1 MTAMVSSDL
10 NSSSTAPRHDVDR
23 PGDHPAS
30 KGTWIVVLAIVV
42 LHAAIGTWLACTLNV
57 WLDEAFSL
65 ETTGSGLGVAFRR
78 AIDFEMQPPAY
89 FTLLAGW
96 RSLADGFAFARM
108 LSVLCTASALV
119 LTARLWRRLCPTVA
133 PGWVV
138 AVLAFHPFTIY
149 AAIEIRLYALAML
162 LSVILLDLYF
172 ANYFDDGRASRS
184 GRAQFTAASVAAL
197 WTQFYLGFLLA
208 TLGGVLVV
216 RRRWRA
222 VGAYL
227 AAMVVAAVAL
237 VPFVP
242 GVTGQLEGH
251 THGVDERFGIVEQAK
266 FVYQRLAYYALPRE
280 TESPRPVKLARDAA
294 VLAVSGY
301 LALRLARRGRRPR
314 LSDRTQAL
322 GWIVAGLMASFVI
335 AVVVTRTQDLVL
347 VRHTVAVFVPTVL
360 LTFLV
365 AAEIGGRRTVVATA
379 AVVLAFE
386 AADLAT
392 VYLPHPA
399 KRGDWIAV
407 ARYIEAREKPGE
419 PILVFRAPTELPL
432 AIHYRGVNPIVPVPR
447 ANDRDHW
454 VLEDAQLHSTDEV
467 NAFLATLPGQPRAL
481 WLVTDTIWSTM
492 GVSFGHDILD
502 RALEQSF
509 VVKDERSFFA
519 SRVRLLERR

>member
-1 MTAMVSSDL
+1 MIPSDVTPPDELRTGAVPTAE
-10 NSSSTAPRHDVDR
+10 
-23 PGDHPAS
+23 PAS
-30 KGTWIVVLAIVV
+30 RRVGITVGAIVIAHALLCGVLASS
-42 LHAAIGTWLACTLNV
+42 LNV

-65 ETTGSGLGVAFRR
+65 ETSESGMGVAFRR

-89 FTLLAGW
+89 FTLLAAW
-96 RSLADGFAFARM
+96 RKLGDGYVFARV
-108 LSVLCTASALV
+108 LSMLCTVGALL
-119 LTARLWRRLCPTVA
+119 LTARLWRRLCPRVH

-138 AVLAFHPFTIY
+138 AALAFHPFTIY
-149 AAIEIRLYALAML
+149 AAVEIRLYALAML

-172 ANYFDDGRASRS
+172 ANYFDPKGASRA

-197 WTQFYLGFLLA
+197 WTQFYMGFLLA
-208 TLGGVLVV
+208 MLGAALVV

-222 VGAYL
+222 VAAYL

-251 THGVDERFGIVEQAK
+251 THGVDERFGVVEQVK

-280 TESPRPVKLARDAA
+280 TESPRPIKLLRDAI
-294 VLAVSGY
+294 VLTAAGA
-301 LALRLARRGRRPR
+301 LALRFARRRWRPQ
-314 LSDRTQAL
+314 LCERTWAL
-322 GWIVAGLMASFVI
+322 GLVVAGLMASFVA
-335 AVVVTRTQDLVL
+335 AVAITRTQDLVL

-360 LTFLV
+360 LILLV
-365 AAEIGGRRTVVATA
+365 AAETGGPRAVVATA
-379 AVVLAFE
+379 ATMLAFA

-399 KRGDWIAV
+399 KRGDWIEV
-407 ARYIEAREKPGE
+407 ARYIEAREKPGQ
-419 PILVFRAPTELPL
+419 PILAFRAPTELPF

-454 VLEDAQLHSTDEV
+454 VLEDAQVHSTSEV
-467 NAFLATLPGQPRAL
+467 NAFLDTLPGQPREL

-492 GVSFGHDILD
+492 GISFGHDILD
-502 RALEQSF
+502 RALDEHFS
-509 VVKDERSFFA
+509 VEEERSFFA